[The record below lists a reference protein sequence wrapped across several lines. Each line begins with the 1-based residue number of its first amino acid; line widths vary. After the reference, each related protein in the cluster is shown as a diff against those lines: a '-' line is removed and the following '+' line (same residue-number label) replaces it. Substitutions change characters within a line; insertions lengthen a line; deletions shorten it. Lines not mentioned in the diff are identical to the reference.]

1 MPLVIRSFSAY
12 RRSLRPGRRRC
23 RWLLRE
29 RPGEHSPRLA
39 ACRGAR
45 GRHRVRSG
53 KIKTSSA
60 ERAWVLPSRLT
71 GRASPGKAQWQLR
84 PRSAYRRLREE
95 WCEQAEGAG
104 LLDGLGTAARAEFD
118 TDAVSKGRVIWRRC
132 EREIRPRYGA

>member
-1 MPLVIRSFSAY
+1 MPLVMGVSQHTEGHCGRVGDDAGGYSANALE
-12 RRSLRPGRRRC
+12 STP
-23 RWLLRE
+23 
-29 RPGEHSPRLA
+29 SPRLA

-53 KIKTSSA
+53 RIKTSSA

-71 GRASPGKAQWQLR
+71 GRASPGKAQWRLR

-104 LLDGLGTAARAEFD
+104 LLVR
-118 TDAVSKGRVIWRRC
+118 WRWC
-132 EREIRPRYGA
+132 

>member
-1 MPLVIRSFSAY
+1 MQVATPRTPWGAL
-12 RRSLRPGRRRC
+12 
-23 RWLLRE
+23 
-29 RPGEHSPRLA
+29 PRLA

-45 GRHRVRSG
+45 GRHRGPFG

-71 GRASPGKAQWQLR
+71 GRASPGKAQRQLR

-104 LLDGLGTAARAEFD
+104 LLDGLGTAARAEF
-118 TDAVSKGRVIWRRC
+118 
-132 EREIRPRYGA
+132 

>member
-1 MPLVIRSFSAY
+1 MQVATPRTPWGA
-12 RRSLRPGRRRC
+12 RP
-23 RWLLRE
+23 
-29 RPGEHSPRLA
+29 PLA

-95 WCEQAEGAG
+95 RCEQAEGAG
-104 LLDGLGTAARAEFD
+104 LLDGLGTAARAEF
-118 TDAVSKGRVIWRRC
+118 
-132 EREIRPRYGA
+132 